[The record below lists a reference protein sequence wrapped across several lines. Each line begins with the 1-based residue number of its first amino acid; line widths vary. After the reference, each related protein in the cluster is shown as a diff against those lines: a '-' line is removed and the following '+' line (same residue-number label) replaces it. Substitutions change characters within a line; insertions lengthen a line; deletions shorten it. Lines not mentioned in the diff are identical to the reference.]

1 MSVTAESAPRQ
12 AHYGRMMA
20 NALAVLIRRAGGS
33 VTLTRSEFDSLT
45 ADKVAV
51 QFDATTDTITFEC
64 VPVARGSEA
73 VP

>member
-33 VTLTRSEFDSLT
+33 VTLTRSEFDDVSKLVT
-45 ADKVAV
+45 V
-51 QFDATTDTITFEC
+51 FDATEDAVTFEVK
-64 VPVARGSEA
+64 VPGA
-73 VP
+73 